1 MWRNSIYSHH
11 SPLSCF
17 YTFPFLFQMKK
28 VDFLLICKSASIAFT
43 LDLQFRAYCRKR
55 SHSPEKLLLFLKSFT
70 THKHTRNR
78 NASAAS
84 DLTNILKLLN
94 MFLLDY
100 SQKEANWRLL
110 YTLSVLMI
118 DSIKPLII
126 RFSKILDLCA
136 QNNCLRNS
144 WIPDHNLLILFQ
156 VTRLTPVFCCTH
168 SKICVKEISN
178 WKKHLILFVVLLQW
192 GFCNY

>member
-94 MFLLDY
+94 MFFLDY
-100 SQKEANWRLL
+100 SQKQANWRLL

-118 DSIKPLII
+118 DSIKSLII
-126 RFSKILDLCA
+126 RFSKILDWWA
-136 QNNCLRNS
+136 QINCLRNS
-144 WIPDHNLLILFQ
+144 WIPDHNLFILFQ
-156 VTRLTPVFCCTH
+156 VIRLAPVFCCAH
-168 SKICVKEISN
+168 SKICAKQISN
-178 WKKHLILFVVLLQW
+178 WKKHLIIFVVLQQRR
-192 GFCNY
+192 F